1 MSLHGYQRG
10 KCWVLLPQECKG
22 VRELMT
28 MLKACS
34 AGREMVSPRV
44 LVLPLEM
51 LSLHRE
57 GWDYL
62 WLSSC
67 CVDAH
72 LSIPCAVNNL
82 LTQPWFTPTPSRYL
96 HLPLSNR
103 FFLWLLKLTHF
114 DILRGEKWE
123 VLLEIA
129 LMGCTGEALFEE
141 QAQES
146 PLWALF

>member
-1 MSLHGYQRG
+1 MDTGGENVECCYPKSAKECMSWWPCSRPAVLGG
-10 KCWVLLPQECKG
+10 KWFLPGCLCFLWRCW
-22 VRELMT
+22 
-28 MLKACS
+28 AW
-34 AGREMVSPRV
+34 
-44 LVLPLEM
+44 
-51 LSLHRE
+51 HRE